1 MPASLL
7 AVVSPIGAKSVNGP
21 IQSAQE
27 RPLRIGLNLIFL
39 EPRLGGTGRY
49 AMELPNALIRAEPET
64 EVHVFVSR
72 DAPRQLLA
80 EPCASRV
87 RWTTLPIR
95 VSGPPIHALAQF
107 AGLPALARARGLDVL
122 HSPGNWGPV
131 LTPGVA
137 SVVSLLDLIW
147 LHRAAEWSPSSLVP
161 HKVAVLVR
169 HSVRHADRLFAIS
182 HAAADDFVNTLGVPR
197 DRIEATPGRCRL
209 GSPKKLHR

>member
-1 MPASLL
+1 M
-7 AVVSPIGAKSVNGP
+7 VSPIGAKSVNGP

-72 DAPRQLLA
+72 DAPRHLLA

-95 VSGPPIHALAQF
+95 MSGPPIHALAQF

-122 HSPGNWGPV
+122 HSRYDG
-131 LTPGVA
+131 
-137 SVVSLLDLIW
+137 
-147 LHRAAEWSPSSLVP
+147 SSLSRPMLIERSDGTLARRLDFPAAPTAQVKRCATVP
-161 HKVAVLVR
+161 T
-169 HSVRHADRLFAIS
+169 S
-182 HAAADDFVNTLGVPR
+182 AACDIA
-197 DRIEATPGRCRL
+197 
-209 GSPKKLHR
+209 S